1 MKDGSQPCPLGEK
14 IYKTSNIGESV
25 EKQVGICSFGE
36 KLIQSSQLRTGA

>member
-1 MKDGSQPCPLGEK
+1 MATSYYN
-14 IYKTSNIGESV
+14 IKTFARQFFKPESV